1 MMVDNGGGQLAWQL
15 DRIAVKNE
23 ITTSPHGVSE
33 FQSDDD
39 DEWKKGFFRLSVLTN
54 QSRHHD
60 ISTLCNLF
68 YLMIRRNVACVDP
81 VVRQT
86 INQIETSP
94 PIENR
99 VDRRESR
106 VQSVLEDQKRS
117 VTIKRRPLLYKWIH
131 PMAIIIKRQVLIV
144 T

>member
-23 ITTSPHGVSE
+23 ITTWPHGVSE

-68 YLMIRRNVACVDP
+68 YLMIRRKHCVRGSSRPANDKSN
-81 VVRQT
+81 R
-86 INQIETSP
+86 NQSA
-94 PIENR
+94 
-99 VDRRESR
+99 DRT
-106 VQSVLEDQKRS
+106 QS
-117 VTIKRRPLLYKWIH
+117 
-131 PMAIIIKRQVLIV
+131 
-144 T
+144 